1 MAFQNLLPNEIFST
15 IKLGKKR
22 EGMREEETH
31 CRHEL
36 GKRANK
42 GAVVEAAQNRTKF
55 AITGK
60 TAIQS

>member
-1 MAFQNLLPNEIFST
+1 
-15 IKLGKKR
+15 
-22 EGMREEETH
+22 MREEETQ

-42 GAVVEAAQNRTKF
+42 GAVVEAARNRTRF